1 MYHKNVNSLLTILT
15 ITLRYRSLRTMF
27 MQLENAKEAAQ
38 KRNIFFQHTK
48 KKAHR

>member
-1 MYHKNVNSLLTILT
+1 MYHKNVNSLLT